1 MNRFGPLLG
10 IAILAGCNGD
20 CTLLG
25 CTSGLTIAFA
35 TPPTSA
41 FHISATVDGAGS
53 FDYDCADISRCNTSP
68 TLAGFT
74 PGRATITVTY
84 QGRSASTQVN
94 PVYQTV
100 YPNGKDCGGGCTEAT
115 VSLALP

>member
-10 IAILAGCNGD
+10 IALLAGCNGD

-25 CTSGLTIAFA
+25 CTSGLIVAFA
-35 TPPTSA
+35 TAPTSA

-53 FDYDCADISRCNTSP
+53 FDYDCADVSRCNTSP

-74 PGRATITVTY
+74 PARATITVTY

-94 PVYQTV
+94 PAYRTV
-100 YPNGKDCGGGCTEAT
+100 YPNRKDCGGGCSQAT